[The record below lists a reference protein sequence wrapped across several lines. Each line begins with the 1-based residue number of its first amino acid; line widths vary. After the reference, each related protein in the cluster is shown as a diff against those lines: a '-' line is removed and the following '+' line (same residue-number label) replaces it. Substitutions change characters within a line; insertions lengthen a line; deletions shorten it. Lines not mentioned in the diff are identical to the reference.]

1 MGAQSKILLR
11 LPKTLHD
18 AVKARA
24 RSAHLSVNSLL
35 ERLIAQ
41 GLQGSIDRDVVSEII
56 TIAEQEF
63 SGSFIGL
70 LLFGS
75 QARGDAHD
83 TSDTD
88 LLLVVDDTIKIDRSL
103 YRRWDERLPERV
115 SIQIAHLPTLPR
127 DSGSLW
133 FECAMDAR
141 ILHDPSGRVAH
152 FLEQAK
158 QYITSGNVVRRT
170 THGQG
175 FWVPL

>member
-1 MGAQSKILLR
+1 MSNQSKILLR
-11 LPKTLHD
+11 LPKALHD
-18 AVKARA
+18 EVKARA
-24 RSAHLSVNSLL
+24 RSAQLSVNSLL
-35 ERLIAQ
+35 ERYIAQ
-41 GLQGSIDRDVVSEII
+41 GVQGAVEHNLVSEII
-56 TIAEQEF
+56 DLARGDL
-63 SGSFIGL
+63 SDDFIGL

-88 LLLVVDDTIKIDRSL
+88 LLLVVSDTVKIDRSL
-103 YRRWDERLPERV
+103 YRRWDAQVPESI

-127 DSGSLW
+127 DAGSLW

-141 ILHDPSGRVAH
+141 ILHDPSGRIAN

-175 FWVPL
+175 FWVAL